1 MQLLVALALF
11 ASTANGPS
19 RCVPILPASVSPYE
33 KGGLQLLPNIV
44 SLRSRELR
52 WNGMRIDERRLS
64 ILLRWSAK
72 KLNPLPS
79 LLFKSNYADCAFA
92 HHIERLLKGSYPCSG
107 NRCSQVTTR

>member
-11 ASTANGPS
+11 ASTAKGPS
-19 RCVPILPASVSPYE
+19 RCVPILPASVSPY
-33 KGGLQLLPNIV
+33 GLQLLPNIV

-64 ILLRWSAK
+64 ILLRSAK